1 MGGFS
6 YPKRGWGGAGINE
19 VLNHSVF
26 EVWGEFLYGVICI
39 TLGKSFSVGHR
50 LHCAVGLLG
59 LLPGPPDWVPK
70 PPLVILPTWGTKASI
85 HACGPYQSLFLRLL
99 PTGFS
104 LSYPVVSLWVFWPK
118 ESWISTLRWLTWSP
132 AVPPGPI
139 HSCVLAPEIQYFLWV
154 FTLAWIE
161 ENHYEDSALR
171 VQVV

>member
-6 YPKRGWGGAGINE
+6 YPKRGGGGAGINE

-99 PTGFS
+99 PTGWPCFHFLILWFLSECFDLKNHEYLPLDGS
-104 LSYPVVSLWVFWPK
+104 LGPQLSPQAQ
-118 ESWISTLRWLTWSP
+118 STL
-132 AVPPGPI
+132 
-139 HSCVLAPEIQYFLWV
+139 V
-154 FTLAWIE
+154 F
-161 ENHYEDSALR
+161 
-171 VQVV
+171 